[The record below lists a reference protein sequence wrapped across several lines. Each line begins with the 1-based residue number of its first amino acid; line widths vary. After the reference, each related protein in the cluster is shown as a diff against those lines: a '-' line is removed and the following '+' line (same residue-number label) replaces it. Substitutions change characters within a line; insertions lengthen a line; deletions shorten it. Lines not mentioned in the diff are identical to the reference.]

1 MPSLKK
7 SGWYIIFKGITL
19 RENKESVNRLFYI
32 ACAGLPF
39 QISIK
44 KSVINDIFDTFID
57 VTSDCKSYVVVVV
70 VVVVLLR
77 KSVVQNL

>member
-1 MPSLKK
+1 MN
-7 SGWYIIFKGITL
+7 G
-19 RENKESVNRLFYI
+19 LFYI

-57 VTSDCKSYVVVVV
+57 VTSDCKSYIV
-70 VVVVLLR
+70 VVVVLSR

>member
-1 MPSLKK
+1 M
-7 SGWYIIFKGITL
+7 
-19 RENKESVNRLFYI
+19 NRLFYI
-32 ACAGLPF
+32 ARAGLPF

-57 VTSDCKSYVVVVV
+57 VTSDSKSYIVVVVV
-70 VVVVLLR
+70 VVVALLR

>member
-1 MPSLKK
+1 M
-7 SGWYIIFKGITL
+7 
-19 RENKESVNRLFYI
+19 NRLFYI
-32 ACAGLPF
+32 ACAGFPF

-44 KSVINDIFDTFID
+44 KSVKNDNFDTFID
-57 VTSDCKSYVVVVV
+57 VTSDCKSYIVVVV

>member
-1 MPSLKK
+1 M
-7 SGWYIIFKGITL
+7 
-19 RENKESVNRLFYI
+19 NRLFYI

-39 QISIK
+39 QICIK

-57 VTSDCKSYVVVVV
+57 VTSDCKSYTVV

>member
-1 MPSLKK
+1 M
-7 SGWYIIFKGITL
+7 
-19 RENKESVNRLFYI
+19 NRLFYI

-44 KSVINDIFDTFID
+44 KSVINDSFNTFID
-57 VTSDCKSYVVVVV
+57 VTSDCKSYIVVVF
-70 VVVVLLR
+70 VVLLR

>member
-1 MPSLKK
+1 M
-7 SGWYIIFKGITL
+7 
-19 RENKESVNRLFYI
+19 NRLFYI
-32 ACAGLPF
+32 VCAGLPF

-57 VTSDCKSYVVVVV
+57 VTSDCKSYIVV

>member
-1 MPSLKK
+1 M
-7 SGWYIIFKGITL
+7 
-19 RENKESVNRLFYI
+19 NRLFYI

-44 KSVINDIFDTFID
+44 KSVINDIFNPFID
-57 VTSDCKSYVVVVV
+57 VTSDCKSYI

-77 KSVVQNL
+77 KSVVQRQTFHDPNLI

>member
-1 MPSLKK
+1 M
-7 SGWYIIFKGITL
+7 
-19 RENKESVNRLFYI
+19 NRLFYI
-32 ACAGLPF
+32 ARAGLPF

-57 VTSDCKSYVVVVV
+57 VTSDCNSYIVVVVV
-70 VVVVLLR
+70 VVALLR

>member
-1 MPSLKK
+1 M
-7 SGWYIIFKGITL
+7 
-19 RENKESVNRLFYI
+19 NRLFYI

-44 KSVINDIFDTFID
+44 KSVINDIFNPFID
-57 VTSDCKSYVVVVV
+57 VTSDCESYIV

-77 KSVVQNL
+77 KSVVQRQTFHDPNLI

>member
-1 MPSLKK
+1 MHVLASPSKLV
-7 SGWYIIFKGITL
+7 F
-19 RENKESVNRLFYI
+19 
-32 ACAGLPF
+32 
-39 QISIK
+39 K

-57 VTSDCKSYVVVVV
+57 VTSDCKSYIVVVV

>member
-1 MPSLKK
+1 M
-7 SGWYIIFKGITL
+7 
-19 RENKESVNRLFYI
+19 NRLFYI
-32 ACAGLPF
+32 ACAGFPF

-44 KSVINDIFDTFID
+44 KSVKNDNFDTFID
-57 VTSDCKSYVVVVV
+57 VTSDCKSYIVV

>member
-1 MPSLKK
+1 M
-7 SGWYIIFKGITL
+7 
-19 RENKESVNRLFYI
+19 NRLFYI

-70 VVVVLLR
+70 VVLLR
-77 KSVVQNL
+77 KSVVQSL

>member
-1 MPSLKK
+1 M
-7 SGWYIIFKGITL
+7 
-19 RENKESVNRLFYI
+19 NRLFYI
-32 ACAGLPF
+32 ARAGLPF

-57 VTSDCKSYVVVVV
+57 VTSDCNSYIVVVVV
-70 VVVVLLR
+70 VALLR

>member
-1 MPSLKK
+1 M
-7 SGWYIIFKGITL
+7 
-19 RENKESVNRLFYI
+19 NRLFYI
-32 ACAGLPF
+32 ACASLPF

-57 VTSDCKSYVVVVV
+57 VTSDCKSYIV
-70 VVVVLLR
+70 VVVVLSS

>member
-1 MPSLKK
+1 M
-7 SGWYIIFKGITL
+7 
-19 RENKESVNRLFYI
+19 NRLFYI

-44 KSVINDIFDTFID
+44 KSVINDIFNTFID
-57 VTSDCKSYVVVVV
+57 LTYDYKSYIVVV

-77 KSVVQNL
+77 KSCSESIRVP